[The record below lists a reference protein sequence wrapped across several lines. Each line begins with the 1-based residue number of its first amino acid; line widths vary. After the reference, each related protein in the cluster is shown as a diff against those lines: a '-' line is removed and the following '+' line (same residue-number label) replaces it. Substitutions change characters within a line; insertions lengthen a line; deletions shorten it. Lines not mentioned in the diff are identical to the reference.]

1 MRYLWTAVLLALG
14 TAAPAQEVMF
24 SPDATETCLSGGGGA
39 DCIGQSA
46 DACVNATPGGYST
59 VGMGACLDQ
68 EWQYWDARL
77 NAAYQAVM
85 TDAKSMDAE
94 MDELGSAAP
103 KQVPALRDM
112 QRAWIGFRDAK
123 CAYEASTWGGGTGA
137 GPAAIQCMMATT
149 GQQALFLEA
158 QMPE

>member
-1 MRYLWTAVLLALG
+1 MTRILTSLLLALG
-14 TAAPAQEVMF
+14 TAVPAQELVF
-24 SPDATETCLSGGGGA
+24 SPAETEACLIAGGGA
-39 DCIGQSA
+39 ECIGQSA

-77 NAAYQAVM
+77 NAAFQSVLN
-85 TDAKSMDAE
+85 DAKAMDAE

-103 KQVPALRDM
+103 KQAPALRDM
-112 QRAWIGFRDAK
+112 QRAWIGFRDLK

-137 GPAAIQCMMATT
+137 GPAAIQCMMETT
-149 GQQALFLEA
+149 GRQALYLEA
-158 QMPE
+158 PLPE